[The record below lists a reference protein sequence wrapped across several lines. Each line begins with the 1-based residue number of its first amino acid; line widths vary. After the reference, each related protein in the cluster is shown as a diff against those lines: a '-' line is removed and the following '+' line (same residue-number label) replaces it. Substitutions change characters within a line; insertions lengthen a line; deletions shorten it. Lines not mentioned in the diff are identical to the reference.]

1 MKTEIQII
9 KFLEFSQF
17 KSHADWELIQIFC
30 ERHKVHIS
38 ALTPKKFFKS
48 GIDSQQFINWYNSG
62 FGSGD
67 VAIYNGNLCILSKC
81 GCDEAKISGTII
93 NGLLDE
99 TKKIV
104 KCCDL
109 IPVTPKQTKQFLTTI
124 SKLGRQYH
132 HSSLTLAQK
141 YIPRINERVEF
152 WGEENKHGLGVIR
165 DIDIETGEIELYC
178 YYFYNNGQIGYSMHE
193 PGVVSLHEFLFE
205 NMAISQQRR
214 LNRELER
221 VGKVWNE
228 KMHRIEPVNAKLP
241 KGEKYW
247 YISDKIKIVQDIEK
261 GTPTSHF
268 RYLAGNY
275 FKDYD
280 DALDYL
286 SQIHEL
292 LRDRLA
298 RPEK

>member
-9 KFLEFSQF
+9 KFLEYTQF
-17 KSHADWELIQIFC
+17 KSESDYELIQIFC
-30 ERHKVHIS
+30 ERHKARIS
-38 ALTPKKFFKS
+38 LSEPIIDPDS
-48 GIDSQQFINWYNSG
+48 GIDSQTFINWYNSG

-67 VAIYNGNLCILSKC
+67 VAIHNGNLCILGKC
-81 GCDEAKISGTII
+81 DSNKARIVGTII
-93 NGLLDE
+93 NNQLDE
-99 TKKIV
+99 TWKYV
-104 KCCDL
+104 DCSTL
-109 IPVTPKQTKQFLTTI
+109 APATPEQSRQFIATI

-132 HSSLTLAQK
+132 HNSQTLAQK
-141 YIPRINERVEF
+141 YVPRINERVEF
-152 WGEENKHGLGVIR
+152 WGENKKHGLGVIR
-165 DIDIETGEIELYC
+165 DIDVETGNIELYC
-178 YYFYNNGQIGYSMHE
+178 HYFYDTGEVGYCMHE
-193 PGVVSLHEFLFE
+193 PGIVSLHEFLFE

-228 KMHRIEPVNAKLP
+228 KMHRIEPVNCKSQ
-241 KGEKYW
+241 KGCRYW
-247 YISDKIKIVQDIEK
+247 YISDKMKVVQDIEK